1 MARNDTILLDGI
13 IEDRAGKVTSSSAR
27 GEIFEK
33 FSFEQI
39 LKEFDLDNDEL
50 NSGWVD
56 GGHDGGIDGFY
67 LFLNGH
73 LIQDFDDVLWPKKNA
88 ELIIYIITCKHH
100 DTYKQAVLESLIST
114 INELFDFRV
123 LEGDLNGSY
132 NNEVLKKRKTL
143 INCYKK
149 ISTILTSLEI
159 RFYYASRG
167 ETTDIGDS
175 VINRSQQ
182 IKKITQDSFGE
193 SLVSFNFMGAKELIH
208 AFRQVPKSTLELPYI
223 DSLSRGERYILI
235 VKLIDYY
242 NFLRNDENNT
252 LRRYLFDSNVRD
264 FMGLNFVN
272 EDIKK
277 TLISGDSPDFWLLNN
292 GVTILATSAK
302 LIGQSINMED
312 IQIVNGL
319 QTSESIFR
327 YFSSGGSDI
336 KDRAVMI
343 KVIVS
348 KEEKVRDQ
356 IIRATNSQTAVEQSS
371 LHATEKIQRDI
382 EDILL
387 RHGFHYERRKNYYKN
402 QSVDPDTILTP
413 LYIAGGYIT
422 LVLRNPYQAGRF
434 KSRHLR
440 NEKIYGEIFSEKNA
454 LTYWPAICSIMKKCD
469 NFLLNLKINKGGEG
483 FLKKWRHVLAIGT
496 LAIKFGRFD
505 YSLTDLTRIEFD
517 DGFHKNISTCWEE
530 INKIDQSFV
539 KVNSRKLNKSNLI
552 LILKYLS
559 SAFEIKSFECVER
572 RNILNETFFNDGVKT
587 NKKKITLTEDF
598 ILLVEKTLPKQP
610 WKPGMH
616 REVMKELDCTNQE
629 LHHAMTL
636 LIERGKLF
644 KQQGGVLYDLNNVIV
659 GYDKERLDKSPEQSK

>member
-13 IEDRAGKVTSSSAR
+13 IEDRSDKISSSIDR

-73 LIQDFDDVLWPKKNA
+73 LMQEFDDVLWPKKNA

-114 INELFDFRV
+114 INEIFDFRV
-123 LEGDLNGSY
+123 SEENLIGSY
-132 NNEVLKKRKTL
+132 NKDVLKKRRML
-143 INCYKK
+143 ISCYKK

-159 RFYYASRG
+159 KFYYASRG
-167 ETTDIGDS
+167 ETTEIGSS
-175 VINRSQQ
+175 VISRSQQ
-182 IKKITQDSFGE
+182 IVKITQDSFGE
-193 SLVSFNFMGAKELIH
+193 SLVSFTFMGAKELIH

-235 VKLIDYY
+235 VKLVDYY
-242 NFLRNDENNT
+242 NFLRNDDNNT

-272 EDIKK
+272 EDIKT
-277 TLISGDSPDFWLLNN
+277 TLNSMDSPDFWLLNN

-302 LIGQSINMED
+302 LVGQSINMED

-327 YFSSGGSDI
+327 HFSSGGNDI

-387 RHGFHYERRKNYYKN
+387 RHGLHYERRKNFYKN
-402 QSVDPDTILTP
+402 QSVELDTILTP
-413 LYIAGGYIT
+413 LYIASGYIC
-422 LVLRNPYQAGRF
+422 LILKNPYQAGKF

-440 NEKIYGEIFSEKNA
+440 NDNIYSEIFSEKNP
-454 LTYWPAICSIMKKCD
+454 LTYWPVICSIMKKCD
-469 NFLLNLKINKGGEG
+469 NFLLNLKIDKGGEG
-483 FLKKWRHVLAIGT
+483 FLKKWRYILAIGT
-496 LAIKFGRFD
+496 MAIKFGKFD
-505 YSLTDLTRIEFD
+505 YTHTELIGVDFD
-517 DGFHKNISTCWEE
+517 EHFQNDILTCWEE
-530 INKIDQSFV
+530 INKIDQNFV
-539 KVNSRKLNKSNLI
+539 RVNSRKVNKSNLI
-552 LILKYLS
+552 QILKHLS
-559 SAFEIKSFECVER
+559 TAFEIKNIETIER
-572 RNILNETFFNDGVKT
+572 RYILSETFHKGEKVVSK
-587 NKKKITLTEDF
+587 KKKIITEEF
-598 ILLVEKTLPKQP
+598 VSLVEKTLPKQP

-616 REVMKELDCTNQE
+616 REVMKKLDCTNQD
-629 LHHAMTL
+629 LHHAMKL
-636 LIERGKLF
+636 LIDRGCIF
-644 KQQGGVLYDLNNVIV
+644 KQQDGVLYDSNNVIV
-659 GYDKERLDKSPEQSK
+659 GYDKERLDKAPE

>member
-13 IEDRAGKVTSSSAR
+13 IEDRAGKVTSSSDR

-123 LEGDLNGSY
+123 LEENLNGSY

-193 SLVSFNFMGAKELIH
+193 SLVIFNFMGAKELIH

-277 TLISGDSPDFWLLNN
+277 TLTSEDSPDFWLLNN

-371 LHATEKIQRDI
+371 LHATEKVQRDI

-402 QSVDPDTILTP
+402 QSVDLDTILTP
-413 LYIAGGYIT
+413 LYIASGYIT
-422 LVLRNPYQAGRF
+422 LVLRNPYQAGKF

-440 NEKIYGEIFSEKNA
+440 NEGIYGEIFSEK
-454 LTYWPAICSIMKKCD
+454 KR
-469 NFLLNLKINKGGEG
+469 LNL
-483 FLKKWRHVLAIGT
+483 LA
-496 LAIKFGRFD
+496 
-505 YSLTDLTRIEFD
+505 SNM
-517 DGFHKNISTCWEE
+517 FHH
-530 INKIDQSFV
+530 
-539 KVNSRKLNKSNLI
+539 
-552 LILKYLS
+552 
-559 SAFEIKSFECVER
+559 
-572 RNILNETFFNDGVKT
+572 
-587 NKKKITLTEDF
+587 
-598 ILLVEKTLPKQP
+598 EK
-610 WKPGMH
+610 M
-616 REVMKELDCTNQE
+616 
-629 LHHAMTL
+629 
-636 LIERGKLF
+636 
-644 KQQGGVLYDLNNVIV
+644 
-659 GYDKERLDKSPEQSK
+659 